1 MLRWD
6 CLPEWLSEPCI
17 FIVWFHLYHVLDCK
31 YKSFHGRIFLVFD
44 NNDHLVYITL
54 DQINESSKIFM
65 YEGNTQEPV
74 LPQLP
79 SLLRRCN
86 HSDQGG
92 EIGRLAYRT
101 SCDAQINR
109 RDRSDEHIIWCEW
122 LPQLFGCSDLE
133 MYSCYSRSALLN
145 SVSPRTVSIGEVRN
159 GRMTAIIELTIESKW
174 CSFACH
180 LT

>member
-1 MLRWD
+1 
-6 CLPEWLSEPCI
+6 
-17 FIVWFHLYHVLDCK
+17 
-31 YKSFHGRIFLVFD
+31 
-44 NNDHLVYITL
+44 
-54 DQINESSKIFM
+54 M

-122 LPQLFGCSDLE
+122 LPQLFGCLDLE